1 MLKVIYAEENLPR
14 NPSSPLN
21 RRQHMIPSASSIAI
35 LTGRLLSLLINLIS
49 RRGHF
54 KTLWSWN
61 YKQNGRELPF
71 LKPKL
76 QVSKRSNDYNIILE
90 SRYA

>member
-1 MLKVIYAEENLPR
+1 MKVIYTKKILQG
-14 NPSSPLN
+14 NPPSPLN
-21 RRQHMIPSASSIAI
+21 RRQHIIPSASSIAI
-35 LTGRLLSLLINLIS
+35 LTARILSLLINLIS

-90 SRYA
+90 SRHA